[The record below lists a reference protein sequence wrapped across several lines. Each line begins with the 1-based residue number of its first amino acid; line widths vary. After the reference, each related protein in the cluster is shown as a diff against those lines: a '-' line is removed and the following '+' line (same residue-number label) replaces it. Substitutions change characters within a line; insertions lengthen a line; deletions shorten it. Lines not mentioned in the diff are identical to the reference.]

1 VLRDLAS
8 RDLEG
13 SAAMTVSPLA
23 TTASTTPPTRSAA
36 ARAAADQDI
45 LPRLGP
51 DEHVPVPG
59 TLNFQEVLQAL
70 NPLQHL
76 PVVGTIYRAVTGD
89 QTSPAL
95 RVLGAGVL
103 GGPIGMLSTAA
114 FAALE
119 ELTAANRSPARGTET
134 SRIG

>member
-1 VLRDLAS
+1 
-8 RDLEG
+8 
-13 SAAMTVSPLA
+13 MTVTPLA
-23 TTASTTPPTRSAA
+23 TSPPTTRSAA
-36 ARAAADQDI
+36 ARPAAEQDI

-51 DEHVPVPG
+51 DEHVPVPS
-59 TLNFQEVLQAL
+59 TLSFQEMLNAL

-76 PVVGTIYRAVTGD
+76 PVVGTIYRAVTGE
-89 QTSPAL
+89 QVNPAL

-103 GGPIGMLSTAA
+103 GGPIGMLSTAV

-119 ELTAANRSPARGTET
+119 EFTAANRSPAQGATET